1 MAFNPLAP
9 RLRMHSEIPRYGI
22 KLHYQ
27 MREKKK
33 GEEYTAMSVVLTIK
47 VTGYS

>member
-1 MAFNPLAP
+1 
-9 RLRMHSEIPRYGI
+9 MHSEIPCYGI

-33 GEEYTAMSVVLTIK
+33 RREEYTAMSVVLTIK